1 MSTERTTLLSLKL
14 ESPKGDERSG
24 RPLLFLQQS
33 SSSAERG
40 RRGSGDDDDDDDGGG
55 EVLRFSSGQL
65 SRRGTFQQWKYNE
78 GFLFIRE
85 ETLHTPTTVA
95 VQEVLVG
102 AGGEGVFE
110 EVRRRSRS
118 CDGEGVVSDF
128 GRLHENTLALSLKRL

>member
-24 RPLLFLQQS
+24 HPLLFLQQS

-95 VQEVLVG
+95 VQEVKVCL
-102 AGGEGVFE
+102 
-110 EVRRRSRS
+110 RRSGGGHGPVMVKES
-118 CDGEGVVSDF
+118 FQILVDCMKTHLLF
-128 GRLHENTLALSLKRL
+128 L

>member
-1 MSTERTTLLSLKL
+1 MSTERTALLSLKL

-40 RRGSGDDDDDDDGGG
+40 RRGSGDDDDDDDDGGG

-78 GFLFIRE
+78 GFLFIRGNAPHSHNRCC
-85 ETLHTPTTVA
+85 TGG
-95 VQEVLVG
+95 VG
-102 AGGEGVFE
+102 GC
-110 EVRRRSRS
+110 RR
-118 CDGEGVVSDF
+118 
-128 GRLHENTLALSLKRL
+128 